1 MRKGLIG
8 AAGSGASRIERGLF
22 LLPTLINPYRPPLPM
37 SSPSA
42 RQRAIALLENLE
54 EDQLPRAIAALEAL
68 TQPQTQEADLIQIIN
83 RRLPQQ
89 HRFNELRQHLEAETL
104 TEDQHTELLEL
115 SDRIEQQ
122 DAECA
127 HAIFQLAQL
136 RNVDIDVVLQEFS
149 TAQPI
154 IQ

>member
-1 MRKGLIG
+1 
-8 AAGSGASRIERGLF
+8 
-22 LLPTLINPYRPPLPM
+22 M

-68 TQPQTQEADLIQIIN
+68 TQTQTQEADLIQIIN

-122 DAECA
+122 DAERA
-127 HAIFQLAQL
+127 HALFQLAQL
-136 RNVDIDVVLQEFS
+136 RNVDIDVVLREFS
-149 TAQPI
+149 TIQPI
-154 IQ
+154 TQ